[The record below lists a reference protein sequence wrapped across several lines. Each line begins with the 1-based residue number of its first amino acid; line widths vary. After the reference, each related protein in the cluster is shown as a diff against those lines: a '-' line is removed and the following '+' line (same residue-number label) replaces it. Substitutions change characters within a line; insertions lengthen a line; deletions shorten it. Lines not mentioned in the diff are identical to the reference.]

1 MNIHIIDNNNENY
14 WYNIEDNNIPK
25 VGDTIRVKSNYSSDI
40 IVYSVVR
47 IEHYYDKID
56 NACFDDHTV
65 NIYVSEV

>member
-40 IVYSVVR
+40 IV
-47 IEHYYDKID
+47 
-56 NACFDDHTV
+56 
-65 NIYVSEV
+65 